1 MSISTTLV
9 LVDNNDKVF
18 GSDIDIFKNL
28 GFENSDSRKLY
39 ENDSKLYSKKGD
51 LFGALIGRKVDTD
64 SRLYQ
69 SQNLFSLSIPHLI
82 DSEAPE
88 LFIPK
93 EIIEDHK
100 YLNDILEFQN
110 EANEVTA
117 SYELEHK
124 AVDVS
129 APQYNNPLLS
139 RPYFSVASQA
149 EFSDVLNGTNTC
161 EHMCIIA
168 YTCIAFIVLIY
179 EWRNRKTCI

>member
-9 LVDNNDKVF
+9 LVDNDDKNVF
-18 GSDIDIFKNL
+18 GSDINIFKNL
-28 GFENSDSRKLY
+28 GFENSDCNKSHD
-39 ENDSKLYSKKGD
+39 NNSKLYSKKGD

-69 SQNLFSLSIPHLI
+69 SQNLFNLSIPHLI

-88 LFIPK
+88 LFTPK
-93 EIIEDHK
+93 EIIEDHT
-100 YLNDILEFQN
+100 YHSDILEFQN
-110 EANEVTA
+110 EANEVA
-117 SYELEHK
+117 SPYELEHK

-149 EFSDVLNGTNTC
+149 EFSDVLNGTDTYKY
-161 EHMCIIA
+161 MCIILYTLIA
-168 YTCIAFIVLIY
+168 YIVLI
-179 EWRNRKTCI
+179 